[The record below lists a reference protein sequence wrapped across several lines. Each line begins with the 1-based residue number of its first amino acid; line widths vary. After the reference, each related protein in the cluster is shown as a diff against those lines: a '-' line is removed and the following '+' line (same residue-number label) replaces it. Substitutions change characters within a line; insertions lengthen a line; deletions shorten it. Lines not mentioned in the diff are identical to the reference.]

1 MKMRWAA
8 GSAVVLSLAVAATV
22 AAQSPS
28 PSAEPSIGDITNVPH
43 PAHIHTGSCAN
54 LGDVVAPLNDVTL
67 VAGSDRVGVS
77 QTKVDLDIKD
87 MLESPHAI
95 MSHASAQNIGTYIAC
110 ADLTGMT
117 RRISW
122 WRRWPENGSG
132 YAGVAFLRK
141 DGDKTDVD
149 LSLTAPAGGSAPS
162 GSQAPGVTMAPM
174 SMAPASASPEGSTAP
189 AGSSAS
195 EGSATAGQSV
205 TIQDFKFSPNTLT
218 VPVGATVTWTNADS
232 TQHTVTAD
240 DGSFDSGPL
249 DPGATF
255 NQTFSTAG
263 TFTYHCNIHSNMT
276 ATVTVQ

>member
-1 MKMRWAA
+1 MEVRTRMRIRLAA
-8 GSAVVLSLAVAATV
+8 GSAVALSLVVAATV

-28 PSAEPSIGDITNVPH
+28 AAPTIGDITNVPH

-77 QTKVDLDIKD
+77 QTKVDLSIKD

-95 MSHASAQNIGTYIAC
+95 MSHASAENIGTYIAC
-110 ADLTGMT
+110 ADLTGDD
-117 RRISW
+117 SADQLVAALS
-122 WRRWPENGSG
+122 EQNASG

-141 DGDKTDVD
+141 DGGKTEVD
-149 LSLTAPAGGSAPS
+149 LSLTAPAAGFTPS
-162 GSQAPGVTMAPM
+162 GSPAPGETMAPM
-174 SMAPASASPEGSTAP
+174 SMAPASASPEGSA
-189 AGSSAS
+189 A
-195 EGSATAGQSV
+195 AGQAV
-205 TIQDFKFSPNTLT
+205 TIQDFKFSPDAIT

-249 DPGATF
+249 DSGATF
-255 NQTFSTAG
+255 SQTFATAG